1 MYYQD
6 QLDLSPIEETVLLL
20 LLQNKGYWNGM
31 RIEQLNNP
39 FLPYIRTLVGKDFL
53 QLRQIITLTKN
64 RNDKKIEILID
75 TFVDYLL
82 KAYLYKFHSKMECM
96 LEYKCLRVS
105 LNADYR

>member
-82 KAYLYKFHSKMECM
+82 KAYLYKFHSKM
-96 LEYKCLRVS
+96 V
-105 LNADYR
+105 